1 MQLNSTA
8 EEAMEKEELR
18 VGGLTPLTSLD
29 FPGELAA
36 VVFCQGCPWRCS
48 YCHNNHLVPPDSATI
63 TPWRQIEA
71 FLKRRQGLLDAVVFS
86 GGEPTLQSALSFALT
101 RVKAM
106 GFRIGLHTAGIYP
119 ERLGALEPHLN
130 WVGLDIKA
138 LPEDY
143 PAITGAAGSGER
155 AWESLRLLLA
165 TGIPLEVRTT
175 MPQDWRLAQGIE
187 MLMRRL
193 ADEGV
198 QDYALQA
205 CRDTNRR
212 TRDWQVTGFPAPR
225 PPEAFEKLGET
236 LFHRF
241 VLR

>member
-1 MQLNSTA
+1 
-8 EEAMEKEELR
+8 MEMEELR

-29 FPGELAA
+29 YPGDLAA

-48 YCHNNHLVPPDSATI
+48 YCHNNHLMPPVSATI

-71 FLKRRQGLLDAVVFS
+71 FLGRRQGLLDAVVFS
-86 GGEPTLQSALSFALT
+86 GGEPTLQSALSIALT

-106 GFRIGLHTAGIYP
+106 GYRIGLHTAGIYP
-119 ERLGALEPHLN
+119 ERLGALVPHLD

-143 PAITGAAGSGER
+143 PTITGAAGSGER

-175 MPQDWRLAQGIE
+175 MPQDWQLAHGME

-198 QDYALQA
+198 EDYALQT
-205 CRDTNRR
+205 CRDTQRR
-212 TRDWQVTGFPAPR
+212 TQDRQMTGFPAPL
-225 PPEAFEKLGET
+225 PPETLAKLGET
-236 LFHRF
+236 LFRRF